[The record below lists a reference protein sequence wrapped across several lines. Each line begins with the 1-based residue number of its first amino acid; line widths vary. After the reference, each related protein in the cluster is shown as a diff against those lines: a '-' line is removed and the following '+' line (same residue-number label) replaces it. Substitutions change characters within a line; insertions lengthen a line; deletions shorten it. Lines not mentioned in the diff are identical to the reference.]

1 MATQSFLRILQLLEG
16 HGVEYLVVGGV
27 AAVLQGAPVTTF
39 DIDALVKVDDANADR
54 LLAALQALEARYRE
68 HGALRPTRDD
78 LLAGG
83 HLLLMTN
90 SGPLDI
96 LGFIGQG
103 KRYEDFADAVST
115 IAVGDLSVR
124 VLGIDALIEE
134 KGARAGQG
142 PGRRQAPRSS
152 AETTRLARRRAARGA
167 FAPARIRCKAQP
179 SVPQAERLVS
189 RPGRTGLRRPPDH
202 WLGAARGWHGAC

>member
-16 HGVEYLVVGGV
+16 HGVEYVVVGGV

-68 HGALRPTRDD
+68 HSALGPTRDD

-96 LGFIGQG
+96 LGFIGRG
-103 KRYEDFADAVST
+103 KRYEDFAGAVST

-124 VLGIDALIEE
+124 VLGIEALIEE
-134 KGARAGQG
+134 KRAL
-142 PGRRQAPRSS
+142 GRDKDLA
-152 AETTRLARRRAARGA
+152 AVRLLEA
-167 FAPARIRCKAQP
+167 
-179 SVPQAERLVS
+179 V
-189 RPGRTGLRRPPDH
+189 LRR
-202 WLGAARGWHGAC
+202 GG